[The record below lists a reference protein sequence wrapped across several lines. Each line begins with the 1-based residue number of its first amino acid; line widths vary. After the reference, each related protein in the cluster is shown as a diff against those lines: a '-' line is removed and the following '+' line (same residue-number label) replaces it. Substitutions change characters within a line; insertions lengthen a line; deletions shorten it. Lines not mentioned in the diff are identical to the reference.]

1 MYANQIDFNSRQQ
14 AAASLAF
21 VAYLRFDM
29 SPSVS
34 ASGLQYTTAF
44 PGYVA
49 LEFGTSTMSD
59 NRVYWPEAFWSSANS
74 SDSCKSANTYLDILR
89 LYFSNLVRSRWR

>member
-1 MYANQIDFNSRQQ
+1 MERHV
-14 AAASLAF
+14 ASIACTRT
-21 VAYLRFDM
+21 AYLRLDIR
-29 SPSVS
+29 PSVS

-59 NRVYWPEAFWSSANS
+59 NRVYWPEAFWSSAN
-74 SDSCKSANTYLDILR
+74 T
-89 LYFSNLVRSRWR
+89 FHFV